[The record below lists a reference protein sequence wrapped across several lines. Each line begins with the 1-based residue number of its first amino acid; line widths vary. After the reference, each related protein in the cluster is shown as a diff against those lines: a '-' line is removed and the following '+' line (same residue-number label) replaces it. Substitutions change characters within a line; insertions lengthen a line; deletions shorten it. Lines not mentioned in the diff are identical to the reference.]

1 MDLQLREKVAVVTA
15 ASQGIGRAVAEALAR
30 EGACVAICARDEQ
43 RLRQAAEQIHR
54 QTGSPVFAH
63 VADLTRADDIVR
75 FLEAVRAQWGHLH
88 VLVINVPAPRPGRFA
103 DLSDQDWQLGYEQI
117 LLASIR
123 LIRAALPLMRGTGY
137 GRIIFLSSR
146 SVKQPM
152 ENLLLSNVLRTGVIA
167 LAKCLAD
174 ELACEGILVT
184 SVLPGPIWTQRSER
198 LVQEEARR
206 SNRTPEEV
214 VKAIGQLVPLGRYG
228 RPEEVADVV
237 AFLASPRAS
246 YITGAAIQVDGGLVR
261 FIL

>member
-1 MDLQLREKVAVVTA
+1 MK
-15 ASQGIGRAVAEALAR
+15 
-30 EGACVAICARDEQ
+30 
-43 RLRQAAEQIHR
+43 
-54 QTGSPVFAH
+54 
-63 VADLTRADDIVR
+63 
-75 FLEAVRAQWGHLH
+75 
-88 VLVINVPAPRPGRFA
+88 
-103 DLSDQDWQLGYEQI
+103 
-117 LLASIR
+117 
-123 LIRAALPLMRGTGY
+123 GTGY

-152 ENLLLSNVLRTGVIA
+152 ENLLLSNVLRTGAIA

-174 ELACEGILVT
+174 ELAREEILVT
-184 SVLPGPIWTQRSER
+184 SVLSGPIWTQRSER

-214 VKAIGQLVPLGRYG
+214 VRAIGQLVPLGRYG

-261 FIL
+261 FIF